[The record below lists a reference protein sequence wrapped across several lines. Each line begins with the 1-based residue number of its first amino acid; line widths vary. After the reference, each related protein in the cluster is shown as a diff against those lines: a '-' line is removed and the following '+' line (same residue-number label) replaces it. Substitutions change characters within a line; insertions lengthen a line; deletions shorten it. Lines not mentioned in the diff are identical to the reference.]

1 MADKKGEKEVTAK
14 PSINIP
20 SYWNHKPSLVGL
32 FDSSKQD
39 DIVDKS
45 NYRPSSETKR
55 DMQATGK
62 IGAGDKG
69 VYDFAS
75 GVMVTDNNKLTT
87 VELLL
92 RQGRLQR
99 ADIEDLKRKFQAKA
113 DSDARDAKAQAA
125 IAEAQKANVD
135 RQAKMDAMIEELSDS
150 TI

>member
-1 MADKKGEKEVTAK
+1 MADKKKKVEVK
-14 PSINIP
+14 PIIKVP
-20 SYWNHKPSLVGL
+20 SYWNHSSALVGL
-32 FDSSKQD
+32 FDIPKQD

-62 IGAGDKG
+62 VGAGDKG

-75 GVMVTDNNKLTT
+75 GVMVTDDNKFTT

-99 ADIEDLKRKFQAKA
+99 ADVEDLKRKFQAKA
-113 DSDARDAKAQAA
+113 DSDARDAKARAA
-125 IAEAQKANVD
+125 VEEAQKANVD